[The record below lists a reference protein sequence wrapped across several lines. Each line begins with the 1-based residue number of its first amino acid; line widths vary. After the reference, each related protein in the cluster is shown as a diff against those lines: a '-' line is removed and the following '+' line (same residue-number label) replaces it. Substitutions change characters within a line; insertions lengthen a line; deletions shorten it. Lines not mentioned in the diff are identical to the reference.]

1 MDISIFTN
9 KLIVPEN
16 GDLMQVLGTSYKL
29 WEDIKKYVYEKYPAA
44 FEEWNYPG
52 VKYGWSFRLKDKKRA
67 ILYFLPRE
75 KYFMVAFV
83 FGQKA
88 TDIILQSGISD
99 EIKSELGNGRVY
111 AEGRGIRLTV
121 KNENHLNDIKKLIE
135 IKISN

>member
-1 MDISIFTN
+1 MDISIFTD
-9 KLIVPEN
+9 KSIVPEN
-16 GDLMQVLGTSYKL
+16 DDLIMVLGSNYKL

-44 FEEWNYPG
+44 VEEWNYPG

-88 TDIILQSGISD
+88 TDIILRSGISD
-99 EIKSELGNGRVY
+99 EIKSELENARVY
-111 AEGRGIRLTV
+111 AEGIGIRIAV
-121 KNENHLNDIKKLIE
+121 KDENHLDDIKKLVG